1 MKKLNTRGSSAKS
14 SSYLIHAK
22 LYNKATHIDDNMSVD
37 ANPEVRK
44 RFADEYGYFFEICT
58 TV

>member
-1 MKKLNTRGSSAKS
+1 
-14 SSYLIHAK
+14 LIHAK